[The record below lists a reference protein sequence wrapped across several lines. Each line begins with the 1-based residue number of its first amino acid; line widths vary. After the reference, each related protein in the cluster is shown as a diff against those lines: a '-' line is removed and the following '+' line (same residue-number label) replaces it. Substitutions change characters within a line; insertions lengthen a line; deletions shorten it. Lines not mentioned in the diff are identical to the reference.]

1 MDRYEYEQGTVAII
15 GFTVE
20 TTAGNTLQI
29 TQAPTWKLTN
39 RDGLLAASG
48 TCTSYDTAA
57 KQKPTAYVS
66 VDTTAIPAGQYDL
79 TATIHLLGSDNLT
92 RTETPTCRVQISDRP
107 PWP

>member
-1 MDRYEYEQGTVAII
+1 VDRYEYEQGTVAII

-29 TQAPTWKLTN
+29 TQAPTWKLTS
-39 RDGLLAASG
+39 RDGSRAASG
-48 TCTSYDTAA
+48 TCTSYDVAA
-57 KQKPTAYVS
+57 KQTPTAYMAI
-66 VDTTAIPAGQYDL
+66 DTTAIPAGQYDL
-79 TATIHLLGSDNLT
+79 TATIHLIGSDNLT